1 MARGPKKKK
10 RATEAESTR
19 EDHGEGEI
27 QKSDL

>member
-1 MARGPKKKK
+1 MARGSKR

-19 EDHGEGEI
+19 KDHGEGEI

>member
-1 MARGPKKKK
+1 MARGPKK

-19 EDHGEGEI
+19 EDNGEGEI

>member
-1 MARGPKKKK
+1 MARGPKS

-27 QKSDL
+27 RKSDL